1 MIIKIHKGND
11 MALEVMLLCSAQS
24 AQLCMHVSLGMVQAT
39 VPSRWGCSSNM
50 GHTGMGDHLLAS
62 PQLSVLSHAC

>member
-24 AQLCMHVSLGMVQAT
+24 AQLCKYVSLGMAQAT
-39 VPSRWGCSSNM
+39 VLSSWGCSSNM
-50 GHTGMGDHLLAS
+50 GQTGIGGHLLPS
-62 PQLSVLSHAC
+62 P